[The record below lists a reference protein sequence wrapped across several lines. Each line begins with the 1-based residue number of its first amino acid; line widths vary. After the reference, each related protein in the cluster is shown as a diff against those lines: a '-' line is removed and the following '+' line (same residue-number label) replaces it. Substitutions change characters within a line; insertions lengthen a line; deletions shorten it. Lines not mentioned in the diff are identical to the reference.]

1 MVIGLHLGRAPVSN
15 LVGLAIPES
24 EGVPLLILED
34 DQGLLP
40 GGAMHA
46 MPSNITTPTC
56 RFLPQVG
63 EAAEAAA
70 LEEALP
76 HVLDASLH
84 LGLVLGVTH
93 AGRIGD
99 EAAVL

>member
-1 MVIGLHLGRAPVSN
+1 MHLGRAPVSD
-15 LVGLAIPES
+15 LVGLAIPGS
-24 EGVPLLILED
+24 EGMPLLILED